1 MMYFI
6 AFQHLLFIGSLF
18 KVVAGVH
25 VIKDQDE
32 AHHVTRTMLGAT
44 GKLHGHLDVEG
55 LRKGYKVMKDSHEA
69 KHGPLKKPHERHEP
83 ITAEV
88 LRKRRELAAK
98 GNTNAFEPKK
108 NVFNHDRNNKEEESA

>member
-1 MMYFI
+1 MRYFI

-55 LRKGYKVMKDSHEA
+55 LRKDYKIMKDSHEA
-69 KHGPLKKPHERHEP
+69 NHGPLKKPHERHEP

-98 GNTNAFEPKK
+98 GNTNAFRAEEEHIK
-108 NVFNHDRNNKEEESA
+108 HDRNNDEQKYA